1 MLFTKV
7 GAVILLV
14 SDMERS
20 VKFYKDI
27 LELPIKT
34 QSKDWTEFFNKD
46 TTIALHLAKK
56 GRRRKERL
64 KTEGRVEEKERSA
77 GTASVLVGFMVK
89 DLDYT
94 IKRLKERT
102 GREEEGQ
109 EVKFFKEPKEEP
121 FGKHTIIEDPD
132 GHLISIAEIKS
143 TKPSTEEGF
152 DLIGFFGA
160 E

>member
-20 VKFYKDI
+20 VKFYKDT

-56 GRRRKERL
+56 GRRKQRI
-64 KTEGRVEEKERSA
+64 KTEGGVEEKERSA

-89 DLDYT
+89 D
-94 IKRLKERT
+94 
-102 GREEEGQ
+102 
-109 EVKFFKEPKEEP
+109 
-121 FGKHTIIEDPD
+121 
-132 GHLISIAEIKS
+132 S
-143 TKPSTEEGF
+143 
-152 DLIGFFGA
+152 
-160 E
+160 